1 MIIPLA
7 CGVAR
12 SAAGQG
18 HPSIPEK
25 PMILALL
32 AVAALL
38 LIAVIYRVRSAWAPF
53 TTHGRR
59 RALYWG
65 RGWWRGDQAQNRD
78 EY

>member
-1 MIIPLA
+1 MITALT

-18 HPSIPEK
+18 DPSITEV
-25 PMILALL
+25 PMLVALL
-32 AVAALL
+32 ILAALL
-38 LIAVIYRVRSAWAPF
+38 LLGAIYRIRAAWKPF

-59 RALYWG
+59 RVLYWG